1 MKTVFKDPRKPER
14 WRDPFHQEPVEAGR
28 PHKGDQAIRPAHL
41 VRKGW
46 RPFRPFKGGGRA
58 MIAYLVNNPE
68 ELHEL
73 LD

>member
-1 MKTVFKDPRKPER
+1 LKTIFKDPRISKGKRAPKQRFPIEG
-14 WRDPFHQEPVEAGR
+14 GR
-28 PHKGDQAIRPAHL
+28 PHKGDQALRPTHL

-46 RPFRPFKGGGRA
+46 GPFRPFKGGGRA
-58 MIAYLVNNPE
+58 MIAYLRNRAE